1 MSWTS
6 CDDCLSIES
15 VCACVHA
22 CVNYIVQIK
31 IQKIFIQCIW
41 LFLLNFLLPTDH
53 FPFLFFFFFQFVYW
67 KSLAICHNFPQFSD
81 CLSMISYDMSFCS
94 YIAYILV
101 VRFWGLIW
109 LRFDFL
115 ARILQRTHCILPS
128 GYALY
133 LAFSI
138 SYDSSDYWYS
148 LSTLFP

>member
-1 MSWTS
+1 MNILWWLLIYWK
-6 CDDCLSIES
+6 CMCL
-15 VCACVHA
+15 CACV
-22 CVNYIVQIK
+22 CKLYCSNQDTK
-31 IQKIFIQCIW
+31 
-41 LFLLNFLLPTDH
+41 NFHSVYLVVSLK
-53 FPFLFFFFFQFVYW
+53 FPFTYRSLSLSFFFFQFVYW